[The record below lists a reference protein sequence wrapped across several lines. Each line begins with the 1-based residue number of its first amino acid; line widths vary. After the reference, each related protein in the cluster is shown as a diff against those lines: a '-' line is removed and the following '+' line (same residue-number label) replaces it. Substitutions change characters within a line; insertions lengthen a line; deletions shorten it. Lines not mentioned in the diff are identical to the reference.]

1 MNAKFFREVNIMK
14 DYDKSFI
21 NDVGIE
27 EWTTTDSF
35 GNEVHCYADEY
46 AEVHTK
52 VPICECGT
60 HMIEETEDEWYCP
73 KCRITKN
80 SEELCEKIYPQ
91 YYLDMN
97 LAPHEDFGE
106 YKYMAINP
114 ENKMFEAGVPD
125 YYLTFF
131 HIL

>member
-1 MNAKFFREVNIMK
+1 MK

-35 GNEVHCYADEY
+35 GNEVHCYANKY

-52 VPICECGT
+52 VPICECGA
-60 HMIEETEDEWYCP
+60 HMIEETVGEWYCP
-73 KCRITKN
+73 KCRITRK
-80 SEELCEKIYPQ
+80 SAELCETIHPE
-91 YYLDMN
+91 YYIDMN

-106 YKYMAINP
+106 YKYMLVGTG
-114 ENKMFEAGVPD
+114 NKIFKAGVPNYD
-125 YYLTFF
+125 LTFF
-131 HIL
+131 RIL